1 MVTVGSRLYSSVN
14 NNRENVSGLFN
25 FIVPLFAS
33 VTWLVLWCL
42 DFSFD
47 VKVLPY
53 SFLYGIGYSF
63 FTIGML
69 GAMKTGSTSLTAL
82 IKQVSLVGVTLW
94 GFAFWNTK
102 FTMISAVGL
111 VLIVISLCLCL
122 LTREKKEDSGNFFK
136 WLIYVLLIAVGN
148 AGCSIVQRY
157 QQMAFNYQHRY
168 MFMYFGLLFATVTCL
183 FLSVK
188 EKKSNW
194 PAAFRSSWIFAA
206 MAGCG
211 SAFSNVCILLLIK
224 HDMSPVIIYPGVA
237 VGGLMLTTLISLVG
251 FREKLRPAQWVG
263 LGVGAVALVLLNL

>member
-1 MVTVGSRLYSSVN
+1 MVTVGSRLYSSIN
-14 NNRENVSGLFN
+14 KNRENVSGLYN
-25 FIVPLFAS
+25 FLVPLFAS
-33 VTWLVLWCL
+33 VSWLVLWCL

-47 VKVLPY
+47 AKVLPY
-53 SFLYGIGYSF
+53 SFIYGIGYCC

-69 GAMKTGSTSLTAL
+69 GAMKTGSTSLTGL
-82 IKQVSLVGVTLW
+82 IKQLSLVGVTLW

-102 FTMISAVGL
+102 FTIISAVGL

-136 WLIYVLLIAVGN
+136 WLIYVFLIAVSN

-168 MFMYFGLLFATVTCL
+168 MFMYFGLLFATLICL
-183 FLSVK
+183 LLSIK
-188 EKKSNW
+188 EQKSNW
-194 PAAFRSSWIFAA
+194 SAAFRSSWLFAA
-206 MAGCG
+206 MAGWG

-224 HDMSPVIIYPGVA
+224 YDMSPVIIYPGVA